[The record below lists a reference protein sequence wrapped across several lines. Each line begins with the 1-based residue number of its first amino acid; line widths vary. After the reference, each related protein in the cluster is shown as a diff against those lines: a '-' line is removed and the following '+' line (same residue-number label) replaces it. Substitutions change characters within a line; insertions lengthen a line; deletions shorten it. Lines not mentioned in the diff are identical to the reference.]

1 MNSSKT
7 SRSRLQREENL
18 EYRVFELENENKVL
32 NEELTL
38 VMETLVNLINEHLIL
53 QQYFDILVEC
63 VDVLQYVLINIFF
76 NFILPIWYRF
86 N

>member
-18 EYRVFELENENKVL
+18 EYRVIELENENKVL
-32 NEELTL
+32 NKELRL